1 MPLALILSSYVAA
14 ARIGGGAQQ
23 FALAAFGVDPVLV
36 PTVTFGKSPPHGGR
50 GRMTEP
56 DFFAHMLEDVRSEGL
71 FGLADVVITGHFSH
85 PQQVELAAE
94 AIRQVRAAPR
104 DGAFSAR
111 PLVVVD
117 PILGD
122 AGPGL
127 YVKPDVAEA
136 VIGELLPLADWL
148 TPNLWELGH
157 ILGREITTTQDALA
171 GAHALPCASLVTSVP
186 AGESEIGMICN
197 TQGGARLYAHRRLAS
212 APNGT
217 GDLVTALL
225 AARLLHGQDPF
236 DAAEGA
242 ARGVFDAVWCALEWN
257 APQLP
262 IVAMGERLAR
272 PRAEVR
278 TEVLHDA

>member
-36 PTVTFGKSPPHGGR
+36 PTVTFGKSPPRGGR

-157 ILGREITTTQDALA
+157 ITGRELSSTKQALA
-171 GAHALPCASLVTSVP
+171 AAHALPCASLVTSGP
-186 AGESEIGMICN
+186 GGESEIGMICN